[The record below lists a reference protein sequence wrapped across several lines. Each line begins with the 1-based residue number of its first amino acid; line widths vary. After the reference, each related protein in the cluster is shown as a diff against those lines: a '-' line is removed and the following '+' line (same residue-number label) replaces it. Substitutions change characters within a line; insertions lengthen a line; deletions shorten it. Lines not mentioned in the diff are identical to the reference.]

1 MIEEHQLEDIFLSG
15 GMLDKAFD
23 SFEKRDDQLEMAILA
38 SRVYNENINGV
49 IEAGTGIGKSYAYLS
64 VALLNA
70 LENKED
76 RTVIATSNVALQQQL
91 MNKDIPTLENALD
104 MSVPYALLLGRG
116 RYVCFNRM
124 MNAVKGFRNESQELF
139 KDEDSQEEAV
149 YDWFRNTR
157 TGIIEELPQRL
168 TSSAFVRNVRSDKDT
183 CLKQRCPYFDKCF
196 YYNALETASKSRI
209 IVTNHALLFIDS
221 SIRAENGEDFDQS
234 VIIPPYNRLI
244 IDECH
249 NIDRSA
255 TEFYS
260 LFLNRQRLGE
270 EYRKLFQMTF
280 RNHQGMHLA
289 DILTGMNRR
298 LNDGDVRA
306 FITAINQFTSEC
318 TILVKSIITGN
329 DRKRFSHECLLTDT
343 ETDFDGITKARMQ
356 EVLATLDEV
365 LRCFRIIMNID
376 EVPSE
381 EEVYYRMG
389 NSSMKAYEGFHEL
402 LSLFCEH
409 ASHPEL
415 VFYYRY
421 DRADDVTLTVSPL
434 SVASRL
440 KENLFSR
447 LQSVLC
453 TSATIKTGKDFSYFL
468 SQVGLDEENL
478 VTGFFPSP
486 FDYSHNAMLLYPAA
500 EDGMN
505 FNISVKAEYADYL
518 ANMLVPVLRSTEG
531 SALILFT
538 SIEMMTLVYE
548 RMKDLI
554 EQTLLIQK
562 KGSSTEQLRKLFR
575 EDRTS
580 VLFGLKSFWEG
591 IDVPGDALRL
601 VVITQLPFT
610 HVEDCIKRSRSM
622 DLAANGKNPYMSI
635 DLPEMLITLKQG
647 LGRLI
652 RNESDRGV
660 ALIADGRARRYMPL
674 IRACIPPY
682 YIPDEEGLT
691 VASFSQRIEDFLY

>member
-15 GMLDKAFD
+15 GMLDNAFD

-249 NIDRSA
+249 NID
-255 TEFYS
+255 
-260 LFLNRQRLGE
+260 
-270 EYRKLFQMTF
+270 
-280 RNHQGMHLA
+280 
-289 DILTGMNRR
+289 MNRR

-365 LRCFRIIMNID
+365 LRCFRIIMNIA

>member
-104 MSVPYALLLGRG
+104 LSVPYALLLGRG

-318 TILVKSIITGN
+318 TILVKSIITET
-329 DRKRFSHECLLTDT
+329 DRKRFIHECLLTDT
-343 ETDFDGITKARMQ
+343 GTDFDGITKARMQ
-356 EVLATLDEV
+356 EVLAILDEV
-365 LRCFRIIMNID
+365 LRCFRIIMNIA

-440 KENLFSR
+440 KENLFSQ

-682 YIPDEEGLT
+682 YIPDEEGLS

>member
-104 MSVPYALLLGRG
+104 LSVPYALLLGRG

-124 MNAVKGFRNESQELF
+124 MNAVKGFRNESQDLF

-168 TSSAFVRNVRSDKDT
+168 ISSAFVKSVRSDKDT

-249 NIDRSA
+249 NIDKSA
-255 TEFYS
+255 TDHFS
-260 LFLNRQRLGE
+260 LSLSRQRLAE

-289 DILTGMNRR
+289 DILTGMNKR
-298 LNDGDVRA
+298 LNDADVRA

-318 TILVKSIITGN
+318 TILVKSIITEN
-329 DRKRFSHECLLTDT
+329 DRKRFSHECLLSDT
-343 ETDFDGITKARMQ
+343 ATDFDGITKARMQ
-356 EVLATLDEV
+356 EVLAILDEV
-365 LRCFRIIMNID
+365 LRLFRIIMNIA

-389 NSSMKAYEGFHEL
+389 NSSMKAYERFHEL

-548 RMKDLI
+548 KVKDRI
-554 EQTLLIQK
+554 EQTVLIQK
-562 KGSSTEQLRKLFR
+562 KGSSTEQLRKHFR

-622 DLAANGKNPYMSI
+622 ALAADGKNPYMSI

-652 RNESDRGV
+652 RNESDRGI

-691 VASFSQRIEDFLY
+691 VASFSQRIEDFLW